1 MDDVREID
9 TVLQHVRQALQR
21 LQIPSNIAISQQIL
35 LLGDSYYGYR
45 YTATDFTAVWSAAD
59 RTLKIFDNNAKMLES
74 LFLTEQNEEIIT
86 SPTNGTLPQQ
96 LRAA

>member
-9 TVLQHVRQALQR
+9 TVLHHVRQALQR

-59 RTLKIFDNNAKMLES
+59 RTLKIFDSNAKMLES

-86 SPTNGTLPQQ
+86 SPTALPQQ